1 MFKYV
6 ISAIVIPLL
15 CVVFFFDFGF
25 TNATVGNLF
34 VAGII
39 GCLLVFSVFKF
50 GLHYKILALTR
61 FADAFY
67 YSVFEYKKSQVEPS
81 QLPYVDSVR
90 EQAEVAL
97 AANFDPTL
105 KTTDLKIP
113 ATLYTGKNPMLDK
126 LRAKIQAAEKIKLQA
141 RNLDR
146 KADLLLG
153 KTQEILVEKDLTE
166 KKHGKLLDRLFKI
179 EVGVSAII
187 NLTVGELK
195 EQTYAREPDYEIIS
209 RIALDDNPHFSRT
222 FRLFESEDVASVL
235 FRAPFMIILIG
246 IIGTF
251 AGFYLALNQGGDIKS
266 GASVAIIS
274 SLVGLPVSL
283 LMEHINTLFPDQL
296 QFQQAFDKYK
306 MSLEM
311 LFIHERAL
319 NNEEDERETAKLLKE
334 KERALEQSQKD
345 HEEAL
350 AKQEAELEKQ
360 KQLELAKR
368 ELELKEQADQKA
380 AKLLE
385 EKEQALAKAESDR
398 ADALSK
404 KEAQLEKQKQQDLEK
419 SRQELEAQAKREAAK
434 LQKETEKAIEQAQKE
449 AADSTKETKK
459 ALAQAEKEA
468 AKLQKEK
475 EELLELVEQE
485 RDEAF
490 AEREEELEAQK
501 QKDLA
506 KKMEELEKQAEREAA
521 KLQKEHEL
529 ALKEAKQE
537 HKSELAD
544 LKAALEEEKVNALSE
559 KEKVF
564 NEKLEKQKKLLA
576 KVAEEFAGQS

>member
-179 EVGVSAII
+179 EDGVSAII

-274 SLVGLPVSL
+274 SLVGLPGFIADGTHKHPVSGS
-283 LMEHINTLFPDQL
+283 I
-296 QFQQAFDKYK
+296 AV
-306 MSLEM
+306 S
-311 LFIHERAL
+311 
-319 NNEEDERETAKLLKE
+319 
-334 KERALEQSQKD
+334 
-345 HEEAL
+345 
-350 AKQEAELEKQ
+350 
-360 KQLELAKR
+360 
-368 ELELKEQADQKA
+368 
-380 AKLLE
+380 
-385 EKEQALAKAESDR
+385 
-398 ADALSK
+398 
-404 KEAQLEKQKQQDLEK
+404 
-419 SRQELEAQAKREAAK
+419 
-434 LQKETEKAIEQAQKE
+434 
-449 AADSTKETKK
+449 
-459 ALAQAEKEA
+459 
-468 AKLQKEK
+468 
-475 EELLELVEQE
+475 
-485 RDEAF
+485 
-490 AEREEELEAQK
+490 
-501 QKDLA
+501 
-506 KKMEELEKQAEREAA
+506 
-521 KLQKEHEL
+521 
-529 ALKEAKQE
+529 
-537 HKSELAD
+537 
-544 LKAALEEEKVNALSE
+544 
-559 KEKVF
+559 
-564 NEKLEKQKKLLA
+564 
-576 KVAEEFAGQS
+576 AGL

>member
-179 EVGVSAII
+179 EDGVSAII